1 MHCPSNGLSIMTILS
16 SFLRC
21 LILKIFSSFLLYGSE
36 LDIGGEMNIAAG
48 IQVAQ
53 LALKHRQ
60 NKNQRQRI
68 IVFAGRYALLA
79 LLLACSCLLTFDFPF
94 CPVFAVLLSMIGR

>member
-1 MHCPSNGLSIMTILS
+1 
-16 SFLRC
+16 
-21 LILKIFSSFLLYGSE
+21 
-36 LDIGGEMNIAAG
+36 MNIAAG

-79 LLLACSCLLTFDFPF
+79 LRAFACSCFLTFGFLF

>member
-1 MHCPSNGLSIMTILS
+1 MHFPFNGLSIMTILS

-21 LILKIFSSFLLYGSE
+21 LILKIFSSFLLYGAE

-68 IVFAGRYALLA
+68 IVFAGRYVLLA
-79 LLLACSCLLTFDFPF
+79 LLLACSCFLTFGFLF